1 MPKERKSSVN
11 PAIDPATI
19 EIAAATA
26 DRKARLEHLIKR
38 LPNLPGVYK
47 MLGKNGDIIYV
58 GKAKSLKSRVNS
70 YFAKTIDHPKTRALV
85 QRIDNIETIITRS
98 ETEAL
103 LLEQNLIKLHRPPYN
118 VLLRDDKSYLYVFI
132 SADKPYPRLAYG
144 RGKGQHQ
151 KGRFFGPFPSAHAAK
166 QTLLM
171 MQKMFMVRQCTN
183 AFFAQR
189 QRPCL
194 EYQIKRC
201 KAPCVGLVS
210 PEDYAD
216 DVNNTIR
223 FLKGEGTD
231 LQVKLVGK
239 MEQAAE
245 DMNFEQAAL
254 YRDQLSMLREVQ
266 AKQVVYTVKGEAD
279 IIAIAS
285 QAGITCVHVMNV
297 RNGQVLGGN
306 NYFPDVDSEN
316 DIADNLS
323 EFVSSFYFQVSD
335 DLPEELIISHE
346 LPDQTAMTEA
356 LTETFG
362 KKVTIKTKVR
372 EQRSEW
378 LTLAQMNAN
387 NALQT
392 KLGDYLE
399 VKSRFNA
406 LNAVLKEALQGKS
419 LDRIEC
425 FDISHTMGEAT
436 IASCVVAD
444 QGGLRKRDYRQYAI
458 HGITGG
464 DDYAAMK
471 QVLNRRYSKQP
482 LPDLLLIDGGK
493 GQLNM
498 AKDVLSELGILPQT
512 LLVGVAKGE
521 GRKAGLE
528 VLHFIDREPLDLPAD
543 SKALHLIM
551 HIRDEA
557 HRFAIT
563 AHRKKRDKRRS
574 SSVLEAI
581 PGLGEKRRRELLN
594 HFGGLQQLL
603 GASQDEIGQ
612 VNGIGKVMANTIY
625 KVLHG

>member
-26 DRKARLEHLIKR
+26 DRKARLDHLIKR

-245 DMNFEQAAL
+245 DMNFEQAAS

-266 AKQVVYTVKGEAD
+266 AKQAVYTVKGEAD

-372 EQRSEW
+372 EQRNEW

-406 LNAVLKEALQGKS
+406 LNEVLKEALQGKS

-498 AKDVLSELGILPQT
+498 AKDVLSELGILTQT

>member
-26 DRKARLEHLIKR
+26 DRKARLDHLIKR

-245 DMNFEQAAL
+245 DMNFEQAAS

-266 AKQVVYTVKGEAD
+266 AKQAVYTVKGEAD

-464 DDYAAMK
+464 DDYAAMR
-471 QVLNRRYSKQP
+471 QALTRRYRKQP

-498 AKDVLSELGILPQT
+498 AKEVLIELGILEQT

-528 VLHFIDREPLDLPAD
+528 VLHFIDREPLDLPSD

-581 PGLGEKRRRELLN
+581 PGLGEKRRRDLLN

-603 GASQDEIGQ
+603 GASQDEIEQ

>member
-26 DRKARLEHLIKR
+26 DRKARLDHLIKR

-210 PEDYAD
+210 PEEYAD

-245 DMNFEQAAL
+245 DMNIEQAAL

-266 AKQVVYTVKGEAD
+266 AKQAVYTVKGEAD

-581 PGLGEKRRRELLN
+581 PGLGEIRRRELLN

>member
-26 DRKARLEHLIKR
+26 DRKARLDHLIKR

-151 KGRFFGPFPSAHAAK
+151 KGRFFGPFTSAHAAK

-183 AFFAQR
+183 TFFAQR

-266 AKQVVYTVKGEAD
+266 AKQAVYTVKGEAD

-406 LNAVLKEALQGKS
+406 LNEVLKEALQGKS

-498 AKDVLSELGILPQT
+498 AKDVLSELGILTQT

>member
-1 MPKERKSSVN
+1 MPKNKTPS
-11 PAIDPATI
+11 IDPATI

-26 DRKARLEHLIKR
+26 DRKARLDHLIKR

-266 AKQVVYTVKGEAD
+266 AKQAVYTVKGEAD

-528 VLHFIDREPLDLPAD
+528 VLHFIDREPLDLTAD

>member
-26 DRKARLEHLIKR
+26 DRKARLDHLIKR

-183 AFFAQR
+183 TFFAQR

-266 AKQVVYTVKGEAD
+266 AKQAVYTVKGEAD

-372 EQRSEW
+372 EQRNEW

-498 AKDVLSELGILPQT
+498 AKDVLSELGILTQT

>member
-210 PEDYAD
+210 PEEYAD

-266 AKQVVYTVKGEAD
+266 AKQAVYTVKGEAD

-498 AKDVLSELGILPQT
+498 AKDVLSELGILTQT

>member
-245 DMNFEQAAL
+245 DMNFEQAAS

-266 AKQVVYTVKGEAD
+266 AKQAVYTVKGEAD

>member
-1 MPKERKSSVN
+1 MPKKKMPS
-11 PAIDPATI
+11 IDPATI

-26 DRKARLEHLIKR
+26 DRKARLDHLIKR

-183 AFFAQR
+183 TFFAQR

-210 PEDYAD
+210 PEEYAD

-266 AKQVVYTVKGEAD
+266 AKQAVYTVKGEAD

-372 EQRSEW
+372 EQRNEW

-406 LNAVLKEALQGKS
+406 LNEVLKEALQGKS

-471 QVLNRRYSKQP
+471 QVLTRRYSKQP

-498 AKDVLSELGILPQT
+498 AKDVLSELGILTQT

>member
-1 MPKERKSSVN
+1 MPKNKTPS
-11 PAIDPATI
+11 IDPATI

-26 DRKARLEHLIKR
+26 DRKARLDHLIKR

-183 AFFAQR
+183 TFFAQR

-266 AKQVVYTVKGEAD
+266 AKQAVYTVKGEAD

-406 LNAVLKEALQGKS
+406 LNEVLKEALQGKS

-471 QVLNRRYSKQP
+471 QVLSRRYSKQP

-498 AKDVLSELGILPQT
+498 AKDVLSELGILTQT

>member
-1 MPKERKSSVN
+1 MPKNKMPS
-11 PAIDPATI
+11 IDPATI

-26 DRKARLEHLIKR
+26 DRKARLDHLIKR

-210 PEDYAD
+210 PEEYAD

-266 AKQVVYTVKGEAD
+266 AKQAVYTVKGEAD

-362 KKVTIKTKVR
+362 KKVTLKTKVR

-406 LNAVLKEALQGKS
+406 LNEVLKEALQGKS

-498 AKDVLSELGILPQT
+498 AKDVLSELGILTQT

-557 HRFAIT
+557 HRFAIS

>member
-1 MPKERKSSVN
+1 MPKNKTPS
-11 PAIDPATI
+11 IDLATI

-26 DRKARLEHLIKR
+26 DRKARLDHLIKR

-266 AKQVVYTVKGEAD
+266 AKQAVYTVKGEAD

-346 LPDQTAMTEA
+346 LPDQIAITEA

-498 AKDVLSELGILPQT
+498 AKDVLSELGILTQT

>member
-26 DRKARLEHLIKR
+26 DRKARLDHLIKR

-183 AFFAQR
+183 TFFAQR

-210 PEDYAD
+210 PEEYAD

-266 AKQVVYTVKGEAD
+266 AKQAVYTVKGEAD

-372 EQRSEW
+372 EQRNEW

-498 AKDVLSELGILPQT
+498 AKDVLSELGILTQT

>member
-1 MPKERKSSVN
+1 MPKNKTPS
-11 PAIDPATI
+11 IDPATI

-26 DRKARLEHLIKR
+26 DRKARLDHLIKR

-183 AFFAQR
+183 TFFAQR

-266 AKQVVYTVKGEAD
+266 AKQAVYTVKGEAD

-372 EQRSEW
+372 EQRNEW

-498 AKDVLSELGILPQT
+498 AKDVLSELGILTQT

>member
-1 MPKERKSSVN
+1 MPKNKMPS
-11 PAIDPATI
+11 IDPATI

-26 DRKARLEHLIKR
+26 DRKARLDHLIKR

-210 PEDYAD
+210 PEEYAD

-266 AKQVVYTVKGEAD
+266 AKQAVYTVKGEAD

-406 LNAVLKEALQGKS
+406 LNEVLKEALQGKS

-498 AKDVLSELGILPQT
+498 AKDVLSELGILTQT

>member
-26 DRKARLEHLIKR
+26 DRKARLDHLIKR

-210 PEDYAD
+210 PEEYAD

-266 AKQVVYTVKGEAD
+266 AKQAVYTVKGEAD

>member
-26 DRKARLEHLIKR
+26 DRKARLDHLIKR

-245 DMNFEQAAL
+245 DMNFEQAAS

-266 AKQVVYTVKGEAD
+266 AKQAVYTVKGEAD

>member
-26 DRKARLEHLIKR
+26 DRKARLDHLIKR

-266 AKQVVYTVKGEAD
+266 AKQAVYTVKGEAD

-471 QVLNRRYSKQP
+471 QVLTRRYSKQP

>member
-1 MPKERKSSVN
+1 MPKNKT
-11 PAIDPATI
+11 PTIDPATI

-26 DRKARLEHLIKR
+26 DRKARLDHLIKR

-210 PEDYAD
+210 PEEYAD

-266 AKQVVYTVKGEAD
+266 AKQAVYTVKGEAD

-346 LPDQTAMTEA
+346 LPDQNAMTEA

-406 LNAVLKEALQGKS
+406 LNEVLKEALQGKS

-498 AKDVLSELGILPQT
+498 AKDVLSELGILTQT

>member
-245 DMNFEQAAL
+245 DMNFEQAAF

-266 AKQVVYTVKGEAD
+266 AKQAVYTVKGEAD

-498 AKDVLSELGILPQT
+498 AKDVLSELGILTQT

>member
-1 MPKERKSSVN
+1 MPKNKTPS
-11 PAIDPATI
+11 IDSATI
-19 EIAAATA
+19 EIPTPTA
-26 DRKARLEHLIKR
+26 DRKARLDHLIKR

-210 PEDYAD
+210 PEEYAD

-266 AKQVVYTVKGEAD
+266 AKQAVYTVKGEAD

-498 AKDVLSELGILPQT
+498 AKDVLSELGILTQT

>member
-1 MPKERKSSVN
+1 MPKNKTPS
-11 PAIDPATI
+11 IDPATI

-26 DRKARLEHLIKR
+26 DRKARLDHLIKR

-210 PEDYAD
+210 PEEYAD

-266 AKQVVYTVKGEAD
+266 AKQAVYTVKGEAD

-406 LNAVLKEALQGKS
+406 LNEVLKEPLQGKS

-498 AKDVLSELGILPQT
+498 AKDVLSELGILTQT

>member
-245 DMNFEQAAL
+245 DMNFEQAAS

-266 AKQVVYTVKGEAD
+266 AKQAVYTVKGEAD

-372 EQRSEW
+372 EQRNEW

>member
-26 DRKARLEHLIKR
+26 DRKARLDHLIKR

-201 KAPCVGLVS
+201 KAPCVRLVS
-210 PEDYAD
+210 PEEYAD

-266 AKQVVYTVKGEAD
+266 AKQAVYTVKGEAD

-362 KKVTIKTKVR
+362 KRVTIKTKVR
-372 EQRSEW
+372 EQRNEW

-458 HGITGG
+458 HGIAGG

-498 AKDVLSELGILPQT
+498 AKDVLSELGILTQT

>member
-1 MPKERKSSVN
+1 MPKNKTPS
-11 PAIDPATI
+11 IDPATI

-26 DRKARLEHLIKR
+26 DRKARLDHLIKR

-266 AKQVVYTVKGEAD
+266 AKQAVYTVKGEAD

-406 LNAVLKEALQGKS
+406 LNEVLKEPLQGKS

>member
-1 MPKERKSSVN
+1 M
-11 PAIDPATI
+11 
-19 EIAAATA
+19 
-26 DRKARLEHLIKR
+26 
-38 LPNLPGVYK
+38 
-47 MLGKNGDIIYV
+47 
-58 GKAKSLKSRVNS
+58 
-70 YFAKTIDHPKTRALV
+70 
-85 QRIDNIETIITRS
+85 
-98 ETEAL
+98 
-103 LLEQNLIKLHRPPYN
+103 
-118 VLLRDDKSYLYVFI
+118 
-132 SADKPYPRLAYG
+132 
-144 RGKGQHQ
+144 
-151 KGRFFGPFPSAHAAK
+151 
-166 QTLLM
+166 
-171 MQKMFMVRQCTN
+171 
-183 AFFAQR
+183 
-189 QRPCL
+189 
-194 EYQIKRC
+194 
-201 KAPCVGLVS
+201 
-210 PEDYAD
+210 
-216 DVNNTIR
+216 
-223 FLKGEGTD
+223 
-231 LQVKLVGK
+231 QVKLVGK

-266 AKQVVYTVKGEAD
+266 AKQAVYTVKGEAD

-406 LNAVLKEALQGKS
+406 LNEVLKEALQGKS

-498 AKDVLSELGILPQT
+498 AKDLS
-512 LLVGVAKGE
+512 
-521 GRKAGLE
+521 
-528 VLHFIDREPLDLPAD
+528 
-543 SKALHLIM
+543 LI
-551 HIRDEA
+551 HI
-557 HRFAIT
+557 
-563 AHRKKRDKRRS
+563 
-574 SSVLEAI
+574 
-581 PGLGEKRRRELLN
+581 
-594 HFGGLQQLL
+594 
-603 GASQDEIGQ
+603 
-612 VNGIGKVMANTIY
+612 
-625 KVLHG
+625 

>member
-1 MPKERKSSVN
+1 MPKNKTPS
-11 PAIDPATI
+11 IDPATI

-26 DRKARLEHLIKR
+26 DRKARLDHLIKR

-98 ETEAL
+98 DTEAL

-210 PEDYAD
+210 PEEYAD

-266 AKQVVYTVKGEAD
+266 AKQAVYTVKGEAD

-362 KKVTIKTKVR
+362 KKVTLKTKVR

-406 LNAVLKEALQGKS
+406 LNEVLKEALQGKS

-498 AKDVLSELGILPQT
+498 AKDVLSELGILTQT

>member
-1 MPKERKSSVN
+1 MPKNKMPS
-11 PAIDPATI
+11 IDPATI

-26 DRKARLEHLIKR
+26 DRKARLDHLIKR

-183 AFFAQR
+183 TFFAQR

-210 PEDYAD
+210 PEEYAD

-266 AKQVVYTVKGEAD
+266 AKQAVYTVKGEAD

-372 EQRSEW
+372 EQRNEW

-498 AKDVLSELGILPQT
+498 AKDVLSELGILTQT

>member
-1 MPKERKSSVN
+1 MPKNKTPS
-11 PAIDPATI
+11 IDPATI

-26 DRKARLEHLIKR
+26 DRKARLDHLIKR

-210 PEDYAD
+210 PEEYAD

-266 AKQVVYTVKGEAD
+266 AKQAVYTVKGEAD

-406 LNAVLKEALQGKS
+406 LNEVLKEALQGKS